1 MKAATVA
8 LVDAELARQQELKR
22 RGKFTRTC
30 DEMSDSDNLAIVIE
44 ELSEVAEEI
53 GGPYPEHRD
62 EEIIQVIAC
71 LVGWLERPKR
81 EFASQLQSFGSAALR
96 AKLIMLGRMARDL
109 QENPGEVVVSL
120 TQRRGAAK

>member
-1 MKAATVA
+1 VKAATIA

-44 ELSEVAEEI
+44 EMAEVAEEI

-62 EEIIQVIAC
+62 EEIVQAIAC

-81 EFASQLQSFGSAALR
+81 EFASHLQAFGSAALR
-96 AKLIMLGRMARDL
+96 ARLVMLGRAAREL
-109 QENPGEVVVSL
+109 QENPGETVVSL
-120 TQRRGAAK
+120 AARRGAAK